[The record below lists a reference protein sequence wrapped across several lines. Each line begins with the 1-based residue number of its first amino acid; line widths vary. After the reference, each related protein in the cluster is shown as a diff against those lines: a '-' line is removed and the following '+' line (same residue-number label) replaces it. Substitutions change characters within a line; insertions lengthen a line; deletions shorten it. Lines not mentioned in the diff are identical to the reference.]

1 MNVGSISRSY
11 VRKDNRIVAFTVEE
25 DDVVDVQ
32 LQASGYEPLL
42 IYNEG
47 SDLQYAY
54 NRGGPWFP
62 LPDGYTYTFEFKH
75 PFGGEFYLNNA
86 TAVTSTI
93 TFAIGGNLY
102 DR

>member
-1 MNVGSISRSY
+1 MHALKSRSY
-11 VRKDNRIVAFTVEE
+11 VRKDNRIVAYTLEENDVTV
-25 DDVVDVQ
+25 VT

-42 IYNEG
+42 IYNTG

-75 PFGGEFYLNNA
+75 PFGAEFYLNNA
-86 TAVTSTI
+86 TAITSTI
-93 TFAIGGNLY
+93 TFAIGGTLY

>member
-1 MNVGSISRSY
+1 MHALKSRSY
-11 VRKDNRIVAFTVEE
+11 VRKDNRIEAYTIIENEVR
-25 DDVVDVQ
+25 VVT

-42 IYNEG
+42 IYNTG

-75 PFGGEFYLNNA
+75 PFGSEFYLNNA

-93 TFAIGGNLY
+93 TFAIGGTLY

>member
-1 MNVGSISRSY
+1 MTVGQIRPY
-11 VRKDNRIVAFTVEE
+11 VRKDNRIQSFTVIETQ
-25 DDVVDVQ
+25 VVDVQ

-42 IYNEG
+42 VYNTG
-47 SDLQYAY
+47 SDLQFAY

-75 PFGGEFYLNNA
+75 PFSGEFYLTNDTGIN
-86 TAVTSTI
+86 STI

>member
-1 MNVGSISRSY
+1 VTVGQIRPY
-11 VRKDNRIVAFTVEE
+11 VRKDNRIQSFTVAETQ
-25 DDVVDVQ
+25 VVDVQ

-42 IYNEG
+42 VYNTG

-75 PFGGEFYLNNA
+75 PFSGEFYLTND
-86 TAVTSTI
+86 TLVTSTI